1 MKRVR
6 LIIAYDGTNY
16 CGWQVQI
23 NGITVEEVL
32 NKALKDLLNEE
43 IAVIGASRTDSGVH
57 AMGNVAVFD
66 TETRIPAE
74 KISFALNQRL
84 PNDIRIQKSDEVPL
98 DWHPRYRDSTKTYE
112 YKILNRKFDMPTQR
126 LYTHFVYMPLN
137 VEKMKEAIEYFIKKP
152 VDEEYLYYT
161 IKNLNRLLTINRRI
175 SPLTGLPGNVQI
187 HAELKKRIL
196 NREPFSVLYLD
207 LDNFKAY
214 NDVYGFL
221 KGDEIIEF
229 TAETICKCLHSAYNE
244 NVFIGHIGGDDFVGI
259 IPDLHCDK
267 VCQQILATFDA
278 KSLKFFTQEDREK
291 GYIEV
296 ANRKGIIEQFPL
308 TSLSIGVV
316 VADVGRFHNILE
328 IGEVGAQVKH
338 AAKSVM
344 GSSYAIDR
352 RKEG

>member
-1 MKRVR
+1 MVQEIY
-6 LIIAYDGTNY
+6 IIDDDDSSIVIFRELFKNDPEYKFIS
-16 CGWQVQI
+16 VKSEQI
-23 NGITVEEVL
+23 DI
-32 NKALKDLLNEE
+32 ALKNIPSLIVINEDA
-43 IAVIGASRTDSGVH
+43 IDRDVIELCKKIRKDEDNTITPVIIVSSKSNRDH
-57 AMGNVAVFD
+57 
-66 TETRIPAE
+66 RI
-74 KISFALNQRL
+74 
-84 PNDIRIQKSDEVPL
+84 
-98 DWHPRYRDSTKTYE
+98 
-112 YKILNRKFDMPTQR
+112 KILQES
-126 LYTHFVYMPLN
+126 V
-137 VEKMKEAIEYFIKKP
+137 EYFIKKP
-152 VDEEYLYYT
+152 VDEQYLYYT
-161 IKNLNRLLTINRRI
+161 VKNLNRLLASNRTV

-196 NREPFSVLYLD
+196 RQEPFSVLYLD

-229 TAETICKCLHSAYNE
+229 TAETIIKSVHNKELDNTF
-244 NVFIGHIGGDDFVGI
+244 VGHIGGDDFVAIVPGTNCEK
-259 IPDLHCDK
+259 L
-267 VCQQILATFDA
+267 CQNILSRFDEEVS
-278 KSLKFFTQEDREK
+278 KYFTEEDWEK

-338 AAKSVM
+338 VAKSVM

-352 RKEG
+352 RKS